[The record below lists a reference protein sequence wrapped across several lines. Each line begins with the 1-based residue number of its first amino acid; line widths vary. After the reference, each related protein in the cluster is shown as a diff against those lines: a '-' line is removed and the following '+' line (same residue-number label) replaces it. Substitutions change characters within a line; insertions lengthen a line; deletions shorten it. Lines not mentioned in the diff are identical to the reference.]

1 MSDFHLAQINIARFR
16 LAADDPHIE
25 AFVSQLDAVNALA
38 DDSPGFI
45 WRLQGEEGSAMAIQ
59 VFDDAD
65 LLINMSV
72 WQSADALFDY
82 TYKTAHTKIM
92 ARRKEWFG
100 RLEDASMALW
110 WIPAGHIPSAEE
122 GRARLEII
130 SKNGPCP
137 ESFTF
142 KKQFPAPQG
151 AI

>member
-45 WRLQGEEGSAMAIQ
+45 WRLQGEEGNAMTIQ
-59 VFDDAD
+59 AFEDTS
-65 LLINMSV
+65 LLVNMSV
-72 WQSADALFDY
+72 WQSAEALFDY

-110 WIPAGHIPSAEE
+110 WIPAGHIPSPEE

-130 SKNGPCP
+130 AKNGPSP

-151 AI
+151 AT